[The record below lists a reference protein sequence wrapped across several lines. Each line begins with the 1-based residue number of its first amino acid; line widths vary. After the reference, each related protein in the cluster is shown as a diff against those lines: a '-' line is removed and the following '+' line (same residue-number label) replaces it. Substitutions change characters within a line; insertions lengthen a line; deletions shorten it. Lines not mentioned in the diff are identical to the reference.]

1 MSKPFNKPSGFT
13 LTETLVVTAI
23 SGFIMLAIA
32 QAIVFFYDTNEYA
45 VKQSAAIRNAK
56 QGVDSLV
63 QDIREAM
70 FADTGAY
77 PVASMAT
84 TSLTI
89 FADVKNDKRVEKVRY
104 FLAESDL
111 IRAVTSS
118 TGTPPTYS
126 GNKSTSTVTS
136 GVRNLQLDTPIFT
149 YFDTDGNQ
157 IASSGNRKDLS
168 FAEIELIVNID
179 PDRQPDNAVIK
190 SSATLRNVNK
200 PS

>member
-1 MSKPFNKPSGFT
+1 MSKPGNKSSGFT
-13 LTETLVVTAI
+13 LTETLVVIAI
-23 SGFIMLAIA
+23 GSFLMVAIA

-63 QDIREAM
+63 RDIREAM

-111 IRAVTSS
+111 IRAVTAP
-118 TGTPPTYS
+118 TGTPPTYAGS
-126 GNKSTSTVTS
+126 KSTSTVAS

-168 FAEIELIVNID
+168 FAEIQLVVNID